1 MPTKELVLQLVS
13 KTESGLAAC
22 LLIEVQV
29 RNLALQYP
37 KSPFCSG
44 PFLVYLT
51 ARNND
56 RGGQAIKDIQNDA
69 DLKRAK
75 VLAEDGGQTTI
86 QYHQLDI
93 SDSSS
98 IHAFG
103 SFLEKEH
110 PQGIDFAINN
120 AGTAMNGFDENV
132 VEETLKC
139 NYYGTLEA
147 TRTFLPLLK
156 DGGRLVNVSSMAGKL
171 RKYPAELRS
180 QFLAADTVDKMT
192 SLMEQFKE
200 AVRDGKEEARGW
212 PRAAYAVSKSGCT
225 GMTKVIAMEEKQKG
239 SKTLINS
246 CCPGYVATDMSKGN
260 GNKTPDQGAQTPVL
274 LALGDIGQ
282 QTGLFWQD
290 EHPIEW

>member
-1 MPTKELVLQLVS
+1 MPTRELVLQLVS
-13 KTESGLAAC
+13 KAHSGLAAY
-22 LLIEVQV
+22 LLIEIRV

-37 KSPFCSG
+37 KSSFRNG
-44 PFLVYLT
+44 PLLVYLT

-56 RGGQAIKDIQNDA
+56 RGRQAIKDVQSDA
-69 DLKRAK
+69 DFKRAK
-75 VLAEDGGQTTI
+75 VLAEDGGQTTV

-103 SFLEKEH
+103 SFLKKEH
-110 PQGIDFAINN
+110 PHGIDFVINN
-120 AGTAMNGFDENV
+120 AGIAMNGFDGNV
-132 VEETLKC
+132 VKETLKC

-147 TRTFLPLLK
+147 TRIFLPLIK
-156 DGGRLVNVSSMAGKL
+156 DGGRLVNVSSIVGEL
-171 RKYPAELRS
+171 RKYPANLRS

-200 AVRDGKEEARGW
+200 AVKDGKEEEQGW
-212 PRAAYAVSKSGCT
+212 PRAAYAVSKAGCT
-225 GMTKVIAMEEKQKG
+225 GMTKVIAIEEKQKG
-239 SKTLINS
+239 SKTLINA

-260 GNKTPDQGAQTPVL
+260 GTKTPDQGAQTPVL

-282 QTGLFWQD
+282 QTGLFWQ
-290 EHPIEW
+290 EERPIEW